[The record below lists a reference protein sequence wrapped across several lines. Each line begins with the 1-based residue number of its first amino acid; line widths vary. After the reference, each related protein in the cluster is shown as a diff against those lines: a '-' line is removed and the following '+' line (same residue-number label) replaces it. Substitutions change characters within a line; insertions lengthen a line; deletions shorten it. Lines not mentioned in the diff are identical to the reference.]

1 MTKTGRD
8 EAVDAAHLEAQ
19 QLLRTM
25 RKDLDALRA
34 FLDAEELHLE
44 RKQASAK
51 RVARLRLMSQDLSS
65 ARAFSSKSMK
75 G

>member
-8 EAVDAAHLEAQ
+8 EAVDAAHIEAQ

-34 FLDAEELHLE
+34 FLDAEEQHLG

-65 ARAFSSKSMK
+65 ARAFSSKSLK